1 MNSNLAFLF
10 LEELGNTL
18 IMTFASSA
26 LAYVIGDPPGNPACC
41 LGKERDPSQ
50 PQGPRRPWA

>member
-26 LAYVIGDPPGNPACC
+26 LAYV
-41 LGKERDPSQ
+41 
-50 PQGPRRPWA
+50 

>member
-18 IMTFASSA
+18 IMTLSLIHISE
-26 LAYVIGDPPGNPACC
+26 PT
-41 LGKERDPSQ
+41 RH
-50 PQGPRRPWA
+50 

>member
-26 LAYVIGDPPGNPACC
+26 LALSLIHI
-41 LGKERDPSQ
+41 
-50 PQGPRRPWA
+50 